1 VDPRRFRPRVDHPI
15 EVARTITAS
24 VARSVRSTQLPT
36 DDGVAAHHFRVI
48 VKRLSLTLRPFH
60 EWSVSSNVM
69 DKMAS
74 LLVTFVVSS
83 SYRSVVF
90 QSFILLP
97 TLGLPP
103 SVSILLRGEK
113 SRRRNRLMS
122 RTRGERMSEGWLTE
136 APPSRSHQKMR
147 NTVGFRLMW
156 LGWVD
161 SGGAHFERCL
171 RLVPVAAH
179 LACSNYPT
187 LHLPSWT
194 NTTTIWRRR

>member
-1 VDPRRFRPRVDHPI
+1 VDRRRFPPRVDHQI
-15 EVARTITAS
+15 EIARTITAS
-24 VARSVRSTQLPT
+24 VTRSVLSTQLPT
-36 DDGVAAHHFRVI
+36 DDGVAVHRFQVI
-48 VKRLSLTLRPFH
+48 LKRLSLTLRPFH
-60 EWSVSSNVM
+60 GWSVSPDFGWQSCM

-74 LLVTFVVSS
+74 VVVTFVVSS
-83 SYRSVVF
+83 PYRSVVF

-147 NTVGFRLMW
+147 NTVGFRLMR
-156 LGWVD
+156 LRWVD
-161 SGGAHFERCL
+161 SGGAHF
-171 RLVPVAAH
+171 
-179 LACSNYPT
+179 
-187 LHLPSWT
+187 
-194 NTTTIWRRR
+194 